1 MTTIFAQWRQTI
13 NEKYGV
19 SYKNNI
25 INHNMNELKNMKY
38 EIDNKI
44 TNIRQE
50 RQNNLNILKKGM
62 DIKIYQLQTEL
73 KEMKTEVEEK
83 MKELNVDKNQ
93 NQKKQYLRH
102 NKRKYGEIG

>member
-1 MTTIFAQWRQTI
+1 MTTNFAQWRQTI

-44 TNIRQE
+44 SNIRQE
-50 RQNNLNILKKGM
+50 RQNNLNILKKEM
-62 DIKIYQLQTEL
+62 DIKIYQFQTEL

-83 MKELNVDKNQ
+83 MKELNANKNQ
-93 NQKKQYLRH
+93 NQKNQYLRH

>member
-1 MTTIFAQWRQTI
+1 MTSNFAQWRQSL

-25 INHNMNELKNMKY
+25 INNNMNDLKNMKN

-44 TNIRQE
+44 SHIRQD
-50 RQNNLNILKKGM
+50 RQNNLNILKKEV
-62 DIKIYQLQTEL
+62 DIKIYQFQTEL

-83 MKELNVDKNQ
+83 MKEFNDK
-93 NQKKQYLRH
+93 KTKQPTYLRR
-102 NKRKYGEIG
+102 NKRKYGEIAE